1 MTTPEASDLS
11 ETIEHLVV
19 FGGVTT
25 SPELQ
30 TWLVACGI
38 ARPAPSHSK
47 WLAPTLPYLNAVL
60 PAKDRQDLFRRT
72 AIRDPLYRLHLD
84 LALARVLQI
93 IAKSER
99 WTRFEDLAFGALS
112 PLSQRLLSLLEWVAD
127 HSGHPANGLSDVHW
141 DRFEVEVCGDA
152 VARFRFLDNHLW
164 GHARDAA
171 DLFPLIEDLYL
182 PLIEQPVHFELSDL
196 KAKVMVALIEAARV
210 DDGITLSADEFVV
223 CEELRRAG
231 APILCR
237 PGTLLCSLVGRV
249 EMSLTEFTTAQS
261 WPMKSAPLGVPALA
275 RKSELH
281 IVADEISWLR
291 PTEAKNLTNH
301 ATFLSICP
309 DLEKW
314 PDSSI
319 SNAPPWGQLPG
330 GGTLSEAALL
340 KKASGLE
347 DSVIALDSHPLYG
360 LLLQFLV
367 SEALDRELGDETLLL
382 APPLDKV
389 GPETEWGTSVL
400 YRPSSKS
407 EIGGGTQSIGYLGL
421 GTLDRVMDRIA
432 HQLSTEV
439 LPLPYFR
446 DDYGLWSWGLHLLI
460 DLKVV
465 VGQRDRWA
473 LSSTLHDR
481 LYTGNLMAQ
490 VLRDRREVRQ
500 TIHRVLHGMWK
511 EAAVSMADSSN
522 GMEVSA

>member
-1 MTTPEASDLS
+1 MTTLEASNLS

-30 TWLVACGI
+30 AWLIGCGI
-38 ARPAPSHSK
+38 ARPAPGQSK
-47 WLAPTLPYLNAVL
+47 WLVPTLPYLNSVL

-99 WTRFEDLAFGALS
+99 WTQFEKLAFGELS

-127 HSGHPANGLSDVHW
+127 HSGQPANGLSDVHW
-141 DRFEVEVCGDA
+141 ERFEVEIYGDSA
-152 VARFRFLDNHLW
+152 ARFRGLDNHLW

-171 DLFPLIEDLYL
+171 DLFPLIKDLYL
-182 PLIEQPVHFELSDL
+182 PMIEQPVHFELSDL
-196 KAKVMVALIEAARV
+196 NAKVMAALIEAARV
-210 DDGITLSADEFVV
+210 DDELVLSGDELVV
-223 CEELRRAG
+223 CEELRRSG
-231 APILCR
+231 APILYR
-237 PGTLLCSLVGRV
+237 PGTHFCSLVGRV
-249 EMSLTEFTTAQS
+249 EMSLTEFSAVQS
-261 WPMKSAPLGVPALA
+261 WSIKSSPLGVPALA
-275 RKSELH
+275 RKSGLH
-281 IVADEISWLR
+281 FVADEISWLR
-291 PTEAKNLTNH
+291 PTESKKLTSH

-309 DLEKW
+309 DSGKW
-314 PDSSI
+314 PDSPI
-319 SNAPPWGQLPG
+319 SNAPPWGHLPG
-330 GGTLSEAALL
+330 GSTLSEAALL
-340 KKASGLE
+340 RKPPGLE
-347 DSVIALDSHPLYG
+347 EAVIALDGHPLYG
-360 LLLQFLV
+360 ILLQFLI

-389 GPETEWGTSVL
+389 GPETDWGTSVL
-400 YRPSSKS
+400 YRPSPKA
-407 EIGGGTQSIGYLGL
+407 ETGGGSHSIGYLSL
-421 GTLDRVMDRIA
+421 GTLDKVMDRIA

-439 LPLPYFR
+439 LPLPYGR

-511 EAAVSMADSSN
+511 EAAVSLADSSIE
-522 GMEVSA
+522 MEVSA